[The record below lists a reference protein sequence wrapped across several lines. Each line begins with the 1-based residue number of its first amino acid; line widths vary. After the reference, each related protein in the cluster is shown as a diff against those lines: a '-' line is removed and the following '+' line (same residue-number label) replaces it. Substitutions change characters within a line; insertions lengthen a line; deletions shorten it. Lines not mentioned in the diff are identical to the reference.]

1 MSPNPII
8 LGCEQSSMLTRVD
21 PENGV
26 LSSETYCSDM
36 DCSDLRI
43 ATSVVGVSES
53 VL

>member
-1 MSPNPII
+1 MSPNPMI

-26 LSSETYCSDM
+26 FSSETYCSGM

-43 ATSVVGVSES
+43 ATSVLGVFGS